1 MQAWRARD
9 RATPVLDGQPL
20 PPATKVRHDKVDTT
34 GVVTLRY
41 RSKLH
46 HIGIG
51 RAHKGRRV
59 LLLVCDLDIRVIADD
74 GELLRR
80 LTLNPSVD
88 YQAISRTT
96 V

>member
-1 MQAWRARD
+1 
-9 RATPVLDGQPL
+9 
-20 PPATKVRHDKVDTT
+20 
-34 GVVTLRY
+34 
-41 RSKLH
+41 
-46 HIGIG
+46 
-51 RAHKGRRV
+51 V

>member
-1 MQAWRARD
+1 MAGAD

-34 GVVTLRY
+34 GVVTLRH

-51 RAHKGRRV
+51 RTHKGRRV
-59 LLLVCDLDIRVIADD
+59 LLLVCDLDIRVIADN

-88 YQAISRTT
+88 YQAVSRTT